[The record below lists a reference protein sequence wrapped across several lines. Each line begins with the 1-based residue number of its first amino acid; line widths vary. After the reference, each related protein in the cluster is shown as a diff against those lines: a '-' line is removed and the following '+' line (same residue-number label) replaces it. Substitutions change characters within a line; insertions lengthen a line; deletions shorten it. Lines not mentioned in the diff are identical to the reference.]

1 MEIMATGTV
10 RSMVPE
16 LMRER
21 GMTIAEL
28 ARASGL
34 AYNTAS
40 AWSRGYVDRIDK
52 TTLAALCDAFR
63 VQPGDILVY
72 VPDVSS
78 VD

>member
-16 LMRER
+16 LMMER

-28 ARASGL
+28 SQKAGL

-40 AWSRGYVDRIDK
+40 AWARGYVDRIDRK
-52 TTLAALCDAFR
+52 TLAALCETFG
-63 VQPGDILVY
+63 VQPGDILKY
-72 VPDVSS
+72 VPEDSET
-78 VD
+78 